1 MGLFKELVELGTKW
15 KVVDKH
21 GLGAG
26 YLYDDELKKRKLDE
40 LDRYY
45 LDNLKEGK
53 KDYYQ
58 MANDLIKNNKYIT
71 KEEKEE
77 LFSVLSKID
86 NSNDSD
92 LVIMLG
98 NELSNVGCKIIFNNY
113 IREILKQLSDV
124 IMTNEK
130 VTSETKKSFLEYD
143 DRINKEDDFTIKKY
157 IIIEL
162 LNYLEAN
169 KIKVTNREEVINGLE
184 DVNKNYEKA
193 KR

>member
-1 MGLFKELVELGTKW
+1 MT
-15 KVVDKH
+15 
-21 GLGAG
+21 
-26 YLYDDELKKRKLDE
+26 
-40 LDRYY
+40 
-45 LDNLKEGK
+45 
-53 KDYYQ
+53 
-58 MANDLIKNNKYIT
+58 NDLIKNNKYIT

-98 NELSNVGCKIIFNNY
+98 NELNNVGCKIIFNNY
-113 IREILKQLSDV
+113 IREILKQLSEV

-130 VTSETKKSFLEYD
+130 VASETKKSFLEYND
-143 DRINKEDDFTIKKY
+143 KINKEDDFTIKKY

-169 KIKVTNREEVINGLE
+169 KIKVTNRGEVINGLE

>member
-26 YLYDDELKKRKLDE
+26 YLYDDELKKRKLNE

-58 MANDLIKNNKYIT
+58 MADDLIKNNKYIT

-130 VTSETKKSFLEYD
+130 VASETKKSF
-143 DRINKEDDFTIKKY
+143 F
-157 IIIEL
+157 
-162 LNYLEAN
+162 
-169 KIKVTNREEVINGLE
+169 
-184 DVNKNYEKA
+184 
-193 KR
+193 

>member
-58 MANDLIKNNKYIT
+58 MADDLIKNNKHIT

-130 VTSETKKSFLEYD
+130 VASETKKSFLEYD

-193 KR
+193 QR

>member
-58 MANDLIKNNKYIT
+58 MADELIKNNKYIT

>member
-1 MGLFKELVELGTKW
+1 MGLFKGLVELGTKW

-58 MANDLIKNNKYIT
+58 MADDLIKNNKYIT

-98 NELSNVGCKIIFNNY
+98 NELNNVGCKIIFNNF
-113 IREILKQLSDV
+113 IRGILKQLSDV

-130 VTSETKKSFLEYD
+130 VASETKKNFFEYND
-143 DRINKEDDFTIKKY
+143 KINKEDDFTIKKY

-162 LNYLEAN
+162 LNYLETN
-169 KIKVTNREEVINGLE
+169 KIKITNREEIIDGLE
-184 DVNKNYEKA
+184 EVNENYEKA